1 MFGSKSCSHQYDT
14 TRIVPGFLWGWMACF
29 GLWTVALAGRL
40 AMGVVLWV
48 RFLWIAGLTLALGLL
63 IVLFAIS
70 LVYGIRSLRY
80 RHRVFHPQLM
90 SPEKDGLPYAKAE
103 SGPK

>member
-1 MFGSKSCSHQYDT
+1 MFGSKSFNHHYDV
-14 TRIVPGFLWGWMACF
+14 TRIVRGFLWGWMFCF

-40 AMGVVLWV
+40 EMGVVLWV

-63 IVLFAIS
+63 IGLFVLS

-80 RHRVFHPQLM
+80 RHRVFQPQPM
-90 SPEKDGLPYAKAE
+90 SREKDGLP
-103 SGPK
+103 